1 MVEKKQIYRDN
12 WIPSFNIRKLT
23 VDKNVLVSPGG
34 DWEIVSD
41 EEAALTKQIS
51 IPDYLFKKLEIQHL
65 ITTRNNSQSVFEQY
79 HRWNRGHYTGTSL
92 HIIVTTKRCNL
103 KCLYCHAS
111 AKSQHIKEPAK
122 YDLNIETAKK
132 IVDFIFQTP
141 NNEINIE
148 FQGGESLLNFDKLK
162 FIVEY
167 SKKVNKQKKKTL
179 KFNLVSNLLLLEPEH
194 CKFFKKHKVGLC
206 TSLDGPSFI
215 HDYQRRHPKGS
226 GSYEQLIR
234 SFEVLKQENMQ
245 LPGILMVMTKKSIEY
260 YKELLKM
267 LIQLGLTDLSINYV
281 QPLGYARKN
290 WDKIGIDYDT
300 KLKNYKSVL
309 DYTIEK
315 WKDGTFV
322 IERLFMIAVR
332 KIFGLTDTL
341 FTDFKN
347 PCGLA
352 IGQLTYMPN
361 GDIFACDE
369 GRNFDFFKLGNVE
382 SDNYAN
388 ILTSPKTL
396 ALVSSSI
403 PDYTECQSCA
413 YRPFCGICP
422 VLNYAQRINGNNG
435 SNDPR
440 CRFNQF
446 IYDYIFNMILTR
458 YDVLKSYLIYRK
470 FV

>member
-1 MVEKKQIYRDN
+1 MVEKQIYRDN
-12 WIPSFNIRKLT
+12 WITNFNIRKLT
-23 VDKNVLVSPGG
+23 DDKNVLVSPGG
-34 DWEIVSD
+34 DWEIVSN
-41 EEAALTKQIS
+41 EETALTKQIS
-51 IPDYLFKKLEIQHL
+51 IPHYLYNKLETNQL
-65 ITTRNNSQSVFEQY
+65 ITTCNNSQSVFEQY

-92 HIIVTTKRCNL
+92 HIVVMTRRCNL

-111 AKSQHIKEPAK
+111 AKSQHIKEPTR

-132 IVDFIFQTP
+132 IVDFIFQTH
-141 NNEINIE
+141 NKEINIE
-148 FQGGESLLNFDKLK
+148 FQGGESLLNFDVLK
-162 FIVEY
+162 FIVKY
-167 SKKVNKQKKKTL
+167 AQKVNKQKKKTL

-194 CKFFKKHKVGLC
+194 CKFFKKHKVSLC

-215 HDYQRRHPKGS
+215 HDYQRRHPKGN
-226 GSYEQLIR
+226 GSYEQLIQ
-234 SFEVLKQENMQ
+234 SFELLKQEDMQ
-245 LPGILMVMTKKSIEY
+245 LPGLLIVMTKKSIEY
-260 YKELLKM
+260 YKELLEM
-267 LIQLGLTDLSINYV
+267 VIQLGLRELNINYV

-290 WDKIGIDYDT
+290 WGEIGIDYDT
-300 KLKNYKSVL
+300 KLRNYKSVL

-315 WKDGTFV
+315 WKDGIFI
-322 IERLFMIAVR
+322 IERLFLIAVN

-347 PCGLA
+347 PCGMA
-352 IGQLTYMPN
+352 IGQLTYLPN
-361 GDIFACDE
+361 GDIFSCDE
-369 GRNFDFFKLGNVE
+369 GRNFDFFKLGNIE
-382 SDNYAN
+382 SDNYTN

-422 VLNYAQRINGNNG
+422 VLNYAQKINGNNDPT
-435 SNDPR
+435 DPR